1 MSTPYAVLPLIATR
15 FAACSGGIWV
25 TFIEPYLTYS
35 DIKLF
40 VWDIQPVHLFRWN
53 LLTCFPCFCNL
64 KFSDISFEDLLWFK
78 HRNSLFSCL
87 CMSMSTPNRLAAI
100 YRIMGIWDVFMRH
113 PLGKTYLGFV
123 SFSKRFYWLIFEASL
138 VKLSPPGAVFCGG
151 WPKMVALTGVE
162 TALPQGGSDL
172 GGAVYGI
179 VQILA
184 HLVSRVSRPQLC
196 WGLAIL
202 CDPPFFSGYIEFGG
216 VVVKFLLCI
225 TLYLLADF
233 LLQYVTLFQSRDIV
247 KNLVS
252 L

>member
-1 MSTPYAVLPLIATR
+1 MTCRLAGAKSLSEPMLECCWLDPWEQTPVKSL
-15 FAACSGGIWV
+15 
-25 TFIEPYLTYS
+25 
-35 DIKLF
+35 
-40 VWDIQPVHLFRWN
+40 
-53 LLTCFPCFCNL
+53 L
-64 KFSDISFEDLLWFK
+64 KFVRFHSK
-78 HRNSLFSCL
+78 CCL
-87 CMSMSTPNRLAAI
+87 QN
-100 YRIMGIWDVFMRH
+100 GGH
-113 PLGKTYLGFV
+113 FV
-123 SFSKRFYWLIFEASL
+123 SASMYQCYQWLQINHS
-138 VKLSPPGAVFCGG
+138 SHPHGG
-151 WPKMVALTGVE
+151 V

-172 GGAVYGI
+172 GEAVFGI

-184 HLVSRVSRPQLC
+184 HLVSRVSRPQFC

-216 VVVKFLLCI
+216 VVVKFYSSVEI